1 MKITYAKQPLAQR
14 NDNHFAILRINIPHV
29 TLFPLKKLI
38 FQMQTI
44 AYPHYLPI
52 LKIRHWKT
60 INILNEVKVL
70 WRLVA
75 VGNGSKIPLFV
86 FFNTFNTSPR
96 WLVDFQQNLHLSAF
110 LSSKT
115 FFNTLDLWG
124 GISVYFCQNFER
136 SYIKMYTFLGWCFE
150 LNRCCYYSQGAAKI
164 VWQNTV
170 LDIYN

>member
-14 NDNHFAILRINIPHV
+14 NDNHIAILRIKIPHV
-29 TLFPLKKLI
+29 TLLPLKKLI

-60 INILNEVKVL
+60 IKILNEVKVL

-124 GISVYFCQNFER
+124 YFCVLLPKFWTDL
-136 SYIKMYTFLGWCFE
+136 IKMYTFLGWCFE

>member
-14 NDNHFAILRINIPHV
+14 NDNHFAILRINIPHAP
-29 TLFPLKKLI
+29 LLPLKKLI
-38 FQMQTI
+38 SQMQTI
-44 AYPHYLPI
+44 AYPRYLPI

-60 INILNEVKVL
+60 IKILNEVKVL

-136 SYIKMYTFLGWCFE
+136 ILLKCILFWADA
-150 LNRCCYYSQGAAKI
+150 LN
-164 VWQNTV
+164 
-170 LDIYN
+170 

>member
-1 MKITYAKQPLAQR
+1 MQNNFSHKE
-14 NDNHFAILRINIPHV
+14 NDNHTAILRIKIPHV
-29 TLFPLKKLI
+29 TLLPLKKLI

-52 LKIRHWKT
+52 LKMWHWKT
-60 INILNEVKVL
+60 IKILNEVKVL

-124 GISVYFCQNFER
+124 GYFCVLLPKFWTDL
-136 SYIKMYTFLGWCFE
+136 IKMYTFLGWCFE

>member
-1 MKITYAKQPLAQR
+1 MQNNFSHKE
-14 NDNHFAILRINIPHV
+14 NDNHTAILRIKIPHV
-29 TLFPLKKLI
+29 TLLPLKKLI

-44 AYPHYLPI
+44 AYPCYLPI
-52 LKIRHWKT
+52 LKIWHWKT

-124 GISVYFCQNFER
+124 VFLC
-136 SYIKMYTFLGWCFE
+136 TF
-150 LNRCCYYSQGAAKI
+150 AKI
-164 VWQNTV
+164 LNALILKCILFWADALN
-170 LDIYN
+170 

>member
-38 FQMQTI
+38 SQMQTI

-52 LKIRHWKT
+52 LKIWHWKT

-124 GISVYFCQNFER
+124 VFLC
-136 SYIKMYTFLGWCFE
+136 TF
-150 LNRCCYYSQGAAKI
+150 AKI
-164 VWQNTV
+164 LNALILKCILFWADALN
-170 LDIYN
+170 

>member
-1 MKITYAKQPLAQR
+1 MQNNFSHKE
-14 NDNHFAILRINIPHV
+14 NDNHTAILRIKIPHV
-29 TLFPLKKLI
+29 TLLPLKKLI

-52 LKIRHWKT
+52 LKIWHWKT
-60 INILNEVKVL
+60 IKILNEVKVL

-124 GISVYFCQNFER
+124 GYFCVLLPKFWTDL
-136 SYIKMYTFLGWCFE
+136 IKMYTFLGWCFE

>member
-1 MKITYAKQPLAQR
+1 MQNNFSHKE
-14 NDNHFAILRINIPHV
+14 NDNHTAILRINIPHV
-29 TLFPLKKLI
+29 TLLPLKKLI

-52 LKIRHWKT
+52 LKIWHWKT

-124 GISVYFCQNFER
+124 VFLC
-136 SYIKMYTFLGWCFE
+136 TF
-150 LNRCCYYSQGAAKI
+150 AKI
-164 VWQNTV
+164 LNALILKCILFWADALN
-170 LDIYN
+170 

>member
-29 TLFPLKKLI
+29 TLLPLKKLI

-60 INILNEVKVL
+60 IYIRHEVKVL
-70 WRLVA
+70 WRPVA

-124 GISVYFCQNFER
+124 VFLC
-136 SYIKMYTFLGWCFE
+136 TF
-150 LNRCCYYSQGAAKI
+150 AKI
-164 VWQNTV
+164 LNALILKCILFWADALN
-170 LDIYN
+170 